1 MMRNERSNEDTTM
14 VCESRP
20 GVGNQQVMG
29 TQGTQGHPASGDLIL
44 ICDDDKAILDA
55 LEIYLRHEGYGV
67 VRAENGLQ
75 ALACIA
81 AQPDVIR
88 LAILDIMMPQMDGL
102 TAAMKI
108 RETNNLPILMLS
120 ARSEDTDKI
129 LGLNFGADDYM
140 TKPFNPL
147 ELLARVR
154 SQLRRYTRLGG
165 QAEKTG
171 VIRTGS
177 LELDTEAG
185 EVRLEGEPIR
195 LTATEY
201 GIVRFL
207 MQHLGRVFSIDQIYE
222 AVWKEPSFSAEN
234 TVAVHIR
241 RIREKIE
248 INPKEPKYVKVVWG
262 IGYRMERI

>member
-1 MMRNERSNEDTTM
+1 MGNGNTEPGKETTSGLRSCRHVSER
-14 VCESRP
+14 
-20 GVGNQQVMG
+20 G
-29 TQGTQGHPASGDLIL
+29 TLSGEQGPNTGRVL
-44 ICDDDKAILDA
+44 ICDDDAAILDA
-55 LEIYLRHEGYGV
+55 LEIYLRQEGYGV
-67 VRAENGLQ
+67 VRAVNGQ
-75 ALACIA
+75 EALTRLAG
-81 AQPDVIR
+81 QPEDIR
-88 LAILDIMMPQMDGL
+88 LVILDVMMPVMDGL
-102 TAAMKI
+102 TAAMRI
-108 RETNNLPILMLS
+108 RETHNLPIIMLS
-120 ARSEDTDKI
+120 AKSEDTDKI
-129 LGLNFGADDYM
+129 LGLNFGADDYV

-165 QAEKTG
+165 QAEKPG
-171 VIRTGS
+171 VLRTGL
-177 LELDTEAG
+177 LELDQEAG
-185 EVRLEGEPIR
+185 EVRLEGEPVR

-207 MQHLGRVFSIDQIYE
+207 MQHMGRVFSIDQIYE